1 VTTYQL
7 GNYPNPFNP
16 STIIRYQMPEAG
28 KVVLKVYDI
37 LGREVRTL
45 VEEFK
50 DKGTYSATFDGSNLA
65 SGIYIYSLN
74 VNNVTMT
81 KKLLLMK

>member
-1 VTTYQL
+1 
-7 GNYPNPFNP
+7 
-16 STIIRYQMPEAG
+16 MPEAG